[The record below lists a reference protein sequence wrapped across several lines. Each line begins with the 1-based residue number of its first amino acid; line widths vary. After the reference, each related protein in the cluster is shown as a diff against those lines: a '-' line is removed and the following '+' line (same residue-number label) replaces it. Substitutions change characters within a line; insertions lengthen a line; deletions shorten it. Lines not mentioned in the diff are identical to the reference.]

1 MDYEEFSTD
10 PEELRS
16 NNKVEKILFKNA
28 IDFDV
33 FYNKNQIPLIVFIDL
48 IETRINFM
56 NLTSQKIEN
65 YIQLSTDYELDGS
78 SITYYKSNKNEEFL
92 LNIIKEEGIIDIY
105 ELNNYQII
113 LSNNIFIRRRDKW
126 WFKKRIF
133 FYF

>member
-113 LSNNIFIRRRDKW
+113 LSNNIFIRRRDK
-126 WFKKRIF
+126 
-133 FYF
+133 